1 MTTRVRFHCLVTATL
16 LGAVLSTVDGRAD
29 DQPVKQPE
37 AATRPNIVFILA
49 DDLGPGDLGC
59 YGQKRI
65 RTPNVDRLAAEGMR
79 FTQHYCGNAVCAPSR
94 CVLMTGRHPGH
105 AFVRDNREVQPEGQ
119 VPLPKGTVTLPGL
132 LKRLGYATGGFGKWG
147 LGPPASSGDPLH
159 QGFDRFFGYNCQ
171 RVAHNHYPA
180 YLWDNDRRLP
190 LKNNPFAAHQKFP
203 ANADPAKAESYAGFV
218 GTEFAPDVIAEQAL
232 QFVLANRDRPFFL
245 YFPST
250 IPHVALQAPAD
261 ALDQYQGRFD
271 DQAYLGEQGYL
282 PQRTPH
288 AAYAAMVSRLDLHVG
303 KLLALIQE
311 LKLDERT
318 VFVFTSDNGPVYGR
332 VGGADSEFFQSAGT
346 FRGRKGSLYEGGIR
360 APLVVRWK
368 GQIAPASLSDRVSG
382 FEDWLPTL
390 LELAGAKN
398 DIPSEIDGISL
409 VPTLLARSQ
418 PARPFLYRE
427 FPGYGGQQSVR
438 VGNWKGVRQQ
448 LAPKGKAKSPV
459 RTELYN
465 LADDPGEAHD
475 VAAQHPDVVAD
486 IERIMR
492 EQHAASDTFPLGKV
506 DGK

>member
-1 MTTRVRFHCLVTATL
+1 MTARVRLGCLIAVN
-16 LGAVLSTVDGRAD
+16 LGTIVMSAGSVWADAPPAKQLDAVV
-29 DQPVKQPE
+29 
-37 AATRPNIVFILA
+37 RPNIVFILA

-59 YGQKRI
+59 YGQKHI
-65 RTPNVDRLAAEGMR
+65 RTPSVDRLAAEGMR

-94 CVLMTGRHPGH
+94 CVLMTGKHPGH

-119 VPLPKGTVTLPGL
+119 VPLPAGTVTLPAL

-147 LGPPASSGDPLH
+147 LGPPASSGDPLL

-180 YLWDNDRRLP
+180 SLWDNDRRLP
-190 LKNNPFAAHQKFP
+190 LQNTPFAAHQKFP
-203 ANADPAKAESYAGFV
+203 PGADATQAASYAPYV
-218 GTEFAPDVIAEQAL
+218 GKDFAPDVIAEQAL
-232 QFVLANRDRPFFL
+232 QFIRAHRDRAFFL

-261 ALDQYQGRFD
+261 AFKQYQGRFD
-271 DQAYLGEQGYL
+271 EQPYLGEQGYL

-288 AAYAAMVSRLDLHVG
+288 AAYAAMVSRLDHHVG

-318 VFVFTSDNGPVYGR
+318 LFVFTSDNGPVYGR
-332 VGGADSEFFQSAGT
+332 VGGADSEFFHSAGSA
-346 FRGRKGSLYEGGIR
+346 RGRKGALYEGGIR

-368 GQIAPASLSDRVSG
+368 GKIAAASLSDRVSG

-390 LELAGAKN
+390 LELAGGK
-398 DIPSEIDGISL
+398 DGIPQEIDGISL
-409 VPTLLARSQ
+409 APTLLGQSQ
-418 PARPFLYRE
+418 PPRPFLYRE

-438 VGNWKGVRQQ
+438 LGNWKGVRQN
-448 LAPKGKAKSPV
+448 LAPKGKVAAVV
-459 RTELYN
+459 RTELYD
-465 LADDPGEAHD
+465 LADDPGETRD
-475 VAAQHPDVVAD
+475 VAAQHPNVVAE
-486 IERIMR
+486 IERVMR
-492 EQHAASDTFPLGKV
+492 EQHVASKTFRLGAI